1 MLIKKNTDFHLSP
14 SFHLASSVIKAVKM
28 VGEKKLEEI
37 NEIGLRLVSQCRE
50 ALSLPF
56 EEQVRLDDQALTGER
71 ERKKH

>member
-1 MLIKKNTDFHLSP
+1 
-14 SFHLASSVIKAVKM
+14 M
-28 VGEKKLEEI
+28 VEERERKKLEEI

-71 ERKKH
+71 ERDGESERERVKERERKRDRERERGKKH

>member
-1 MLIKKNTDFHLSP
+1 
-14 SFHLASSVIKAVKM
+14 M

-71 ERKKH
+71 EEKNTKSNGSSKIHVLK